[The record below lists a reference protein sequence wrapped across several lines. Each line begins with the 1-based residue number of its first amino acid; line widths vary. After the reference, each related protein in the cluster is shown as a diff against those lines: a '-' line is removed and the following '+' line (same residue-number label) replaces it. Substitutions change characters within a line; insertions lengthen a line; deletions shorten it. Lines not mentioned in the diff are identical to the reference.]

1 MCTSDKRAAI
11 FVLLRGSM
19 ETFLSPSDALSR
31 AGWPLSSPLASR
43 RMSKRRPAEPA
54 LTTRGEGGLGK
65 GLAAS
70 ALRVWCRRNPIAVSG
85 AGSEQRAALRVQ
97 CRVHNSALKR
107 EGRKKK
113 KKKRET
119 WRLAELF

>member
-1 MCTSDKRAAI
+1 MCAHQIKGQRFLFCCAAPWKH
-11 FVLLRGSM
+11 
-19 ETFLSPSDALSR
+19 FLSPSDALSR
-31 AGWPLSSPLASR
+31 AVWPLSSPLASR

-113 KKKRET
+113 KKRET